1 MSREARI
8 IQPLKPTLNAF
19 TEYFKR
25 TYRTG
30 IPYFYL
36 FRRLNKVHETPDDS
50 LSEYNCERPYETL
63 SNIIPEEYRHHN
75 YLAERSRKA
84 WN

>member
-36 FRRLNKVHETPDDS
+36 FRRLNKVHETPDD
-50 LSEYNCERPYETL
+50 
-63 SNIIPEEYRHHN
+63 
-75 YLAERSRKA
+75 
-84 WN
+84 